1 MKSSPPRGPGD
12 PRGPGGQHGITTQ
25 LLHADRLGGV
35 EHGATHKPIHVASAF
50 GYDKAADLVA
60 VFQGERSGHVYAR
73 QGNPTTA
80 ALEQKITMLE
90 AGCGTVCFATGM
102 AAIAAV
108 MFSLLKQGDHVV
120 ASRFLFGN
128 TASLMQTLE
137 AIGCSVTLVDATDA
151 ANVEGAVLPAT
162 RIVFVETI
170 SNPRT
175 QVADLAA
182 LGVLCAARGLLYV
195 VDNTMTGPCLF
206 RPASVGA
213 SLVVNSLTK
222 SISGHGNAL
231 GGAVTDTGCFD
242 WSSYPN
248 LLPAYRKGAPA
259 TWGLLQVRKK
269 GLRDM
274 GATLTADSAH
284 RISTGAE
291 TLVLRVERACE
302 NALLLA
308 SWLEDRAEVARVHY
322 PGLASHAQHAN
333 ARKWFSAF
341 GALLGFEL
349 RDGLDMLGFLDA
361 LQVVIKSSHLGDNR
375 TLAIPVAQTIFWEM
389 GPDKRAAM
397 GIADSLIRVSVG
409 IEDIDDL
416 LADFEQALQ
425 LAAA

>member
-1 MKSSPPRGPGD
+1 MTTSPPRGP
-12 PRGPGGQHGITTQ
+12 RGPHGITTQ

-108 MFSLLKQGDHVV
+108 MFSLLKQGDHIV
-120 ASRFLFGN
+120 ASSFLFGN

-151 ANVEGAVLPAT
+151 AAVERAVLPAT

-170 SNPRT
+170 ANPRT

-182 LGVLCAARGLLYV
+182 IGALCAERGLLYV

-213 SLVVNSLTK
+213 GLVVNSLTK

-231 GGAVTDTGCFD
+231 GGAVTDTGAFD
-242 WSSYPN
+242 WSGYRNILAP
-248 LLPAYRKGAPA
+248 YRKGEPA
-259 TWGLLQVRKK
+259 AWGLLQVRKK

-284 RISTGAE
+284 RISAGAE

-308 SWLEDRAEVARVHY
+308 NWLEDRAEVARVFY
-322 PGLASHAQHAN
+322 PGLPSHAQHAN

-341 GALLGFEL
+341 GALLSFEL
-349 RDGLDMLGFLDA
+349 REGLDMLGFLDA
-361 LQVVIKSSHLGDNR
+361 LQLVIKSSHLGDNR

-389 GPDKRAAM
+389 GADKRAAM
-397 GIADSLIRVSVG
+397 GISDALIRVSVG

-416 LADFEQALQ
+416 QADFEQALQ

>member
-1 MKSSPPRGPGD
+1 MKSSAPRGQS
-12 PRGPGGQHGITTQ
+12 GPSGITTQ

-50 GYDKAADLVA
+50 SYDKAADLVA

-90 AGCGTVCFATGM
+90 AGTSTVCFATGM
-102 AAIAAV
+102 AAIAAL
-108 MFSLLKQGDHVV
+108 MFSLLKQGDHIV
-120 ASRFLFGN
+120 ASRYLFGN

-137 AIGCSVTLVDATDA
+137 AIGCSVTLVDATIA
-151 ANVEGAVLPAT
+151 ANVEHALRPTT

-170 SNPRT
+170 ANPRT

-182 LGVLCAARGLLYV
+182 IGALCAARGLLYV
-195 VDNTMTGPCLF
+195 VDNTMSGPCLF
-206 RPASVGA
+206 RPASVEAG
-213 SLVVNSLTK
+213 LVVNSLTK
-222 SISGHGNAL
+222 SICGHGNAL
-231 GGAVTDTGCFD
+231 GGAVTDTGRFD
-242 WSSYPN
+242 WSGFPN
-248 LLPAYRKGAPA
+248 ILPPYRKGAVA

-284 RISTGAE
+284 RISVGAE

-308 SWLEDRAEVARVHY
+308 NWLEDRPEVARVHY
-322 PGLASHAQHAN
+322 PGLPSHPQHAN
-333 ARKWFSAF
+333 ARKWFTAF
-341 GALLGFEL
+341 GALLSFEL
-349 RDGLDMLGFLDA
+349 REGLDMLGFLDA
-361 LQVVIKSSHLGDNR
+361 LQLVIKSSHLGDNR
-375 TLAIPVAQTIFWEM
+375 TLVIPVALTIFWEM
-389 GPDKRAAM
+389 GAEKRAAM
-397 GIADSLIRVSVG
+397 GIAETLIRVSVG

-416 LADFEQALQ
+416 LGDFEQALRACSSA
-425 LAAA
+425 LA